1 MFDIGFLEL
10 LVILVIAL
18 LVIGPERM
26 PELAR
31 KIGQFMGKMRRFVNS
46 MKEDSQVQ
54 ETIREIHDSIN
65 LEEEKKQFDSMGSEL
80 EKEMNGLSDIN
91 TDEFQRPFGGDINQG
106 GSQFN
111 RAPTQPNT
119 AQVEQKTEDKAT
131 EVAATIEPKESSE
144 NNSVDTT
151 STETA
156 APADQPKS

>member
-80 EKEMNGLSDIN
+80 EKEMNGLGDIN
-91 TDEFQRPFGGDINQG
+91 MDDFQRPFGGDVNQG
-106 GSQFN
+106 SSQFN
-111 RAPTQPNT
+111 RAPTQP
-119 AQVEQKTEDKAT
+119 QVEQKTEDHAIEQAT
-131 EVAATIEPKESSE
+131 HIEPKDASE
-144 NNSVDTT
+144 NNPVDTT
-151 STETA
+151 PTEPAATA
-156 APADQPKS
+156 DKSKS